1 MTHHSQDPNLP
12 DGTTNADIDAYYG
25 EEPPRKVKRAMY
37 VPRREW
43 IEEIDGP
50 AADRYAD
57 AYFDRFFESPY

>member
-1 MTHHSQDPNLP
+1 MQDPNLP

-25 EEPPRKVKRAMY
+25 EAPRKVKKASY
-37 VPRREW
+37 LPRREW

-57 AYFDRFFESPY
+57 AYFDRLFESPY